1 MIKAALLIEWRL
13 IQDVSISEQG
23 LVNPHTPVAQKLRM
37 RFFQW
42 VFIPRSCFESDD
54 FKTYSNE

>member
-23 LVNPHTPVAQKLRM
+23 LDNVGFTTRWQITLFVHDER
-37 RFFQW
+37 
-42 VFIPRSCFESDD
+42 IISD
-54 FKTYSNE
+54 SNKRH